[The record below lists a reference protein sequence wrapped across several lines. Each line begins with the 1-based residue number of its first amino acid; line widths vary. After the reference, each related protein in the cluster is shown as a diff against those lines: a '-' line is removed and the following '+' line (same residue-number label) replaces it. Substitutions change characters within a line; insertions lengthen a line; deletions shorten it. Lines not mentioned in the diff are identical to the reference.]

1 MEYFTD
7 TTLITDLALTYGLKL
22 ILAILTLT
30 IGLWFIKIVVRGFSS
45 VMDRRNLDE
54 SLKPFLRSLASTL
67 LKVML
72 VISVMGMVGI
82 EMTSFIAV
90 LGAVG
95 LAVGMALSGTLQNFA
110 GGVMILIFKPFKV
123 GDYIDAT
130 GYSGTVHEIQIFN
143 TIMKTSDNKTII
155 IPNGALS
162 GSSMINYSIE
172 TTRRV
177 DMTFSTG
184 YSDDINKTKAVL
196 NKLIDEDQR
205 IIRNPEPFVAISQ
218 LAESTVNYVVKV
230 WCNSSDYWGIY
241 HDMQEKVKLTFD
253 HEGISN
259 PYPQREIHVHQLL

>member
-7 TTLITDLALTYGLKL
+7 TTLIKDLALTYGLKL

-30 IGLWFIKIVVRGFSS
+30 IGLWFIKMVVRGFSNI
-45 VMDRRNLDE
+45 MNRRNLDE
-54 SLKPFLRSLASTL
+54 SLKPFLRTLASML

-90 LGAVG
+90 LAAVG

-123 GDYIDAT
+123 GDFIDAT

-143 TIMKTSDNKTII
+143 TIMKTPDNKTII
-155 IPNGALS
+155 IPNGSLS

-172 TTRRV
+172 KTRRV
-177 DMTFSTG
+177 DMTFSAG
-184 YSDDINKTKAVL
+184 YNDDINKIKTIL
-196 NKLIDEDQR
+196 NKLIDEDER
-205 IIRNPEPFVAISQ
+205 ILRDPEPFVAVSQ
-218 LAESTVNYVVKV
+218 LAGSAVNYVVKV

-253 HEGISN
+253 HEGISI
-259 PYPQREIHVHQLL
+259 P

>member
-7 TTLITDLALTYGLKL
+7 TTLIKDLALTYGLKL

-30 IGLWFIKIVVRGFSS
+30 IGLWFIKMVVRGFSNI
-45 VMDRRNLDE
+45 MNRRNLDE
-54 SLKPFLRSLASTL
+54 SLKPFLRTLASML

-90 LGAVG
+90 LAAVG

-123 GDYIDAT
+123 GDFIDAT

-143 TIMKTSDNKTII
+143 TIMKTPDNKTII
-155 IPNGALS
+155 IPNGSLS

-172 TTRRV
+172 KTRRV
-177 DMTFSTG
+177 DMTFSAG
-184 YSDDINKTKAVL
+184 YNDDINKIKTIL

-205 IIRNPEPFVAISQ
+205 ILRDPEPFVAVSQ
-218 LAESTVNYVVKV
+218 LAGSAVNYVVKV

-253 HEGISN
+253 HEGISI
-259 PYPQREIHVHQLL
+259 P

>member
-7 TTLITDLALTYGLKL
+7 TTLIKDLALTYGLKL

-30 IGLWFIKIVVRGFSS
+30 IGLWFIKMVVRGFSNI
-45 VMDRRNLDE
+45 MNRRNLDE
-54 SLKPFLRSLASTL
+54 SLKPFLRTLASML

-90 LGAVG
+90 LAAVG

-143 TIMKTSDNKTII
+143 TIMKTPDNKTII
-155 IPNGALS
+155 IPNGSLS

-172 TTRRV
+172 KTRRV
-177 DMTFSTG
+177 DMTFSAG
-184 YSDDINKTKAVL
+184 YNDDINKIKTIL
-196 NKLIDEDQR
+196 NKLIDEDER
-205 IIRNPEPFVAISQ
+205 ILRDPEPFVAVSQ
-218 LAESTVNYVVKV
+218 LAGSAVNYVVKV

-253 HEGISN
+253 HEGISI
-259 PYPQREIHVHQLL
+259 P

>member
-1 MEYFTD
+1 MKYFTD
-7 TTLITDLALTYGLKL
+7 TTLITDLAITYGLKL

-30 IGLWFIKIVVRGFSS
+30 IGLWFTKIVVRGFSS
-45 VMDRRNLDE
+45 IMDRRDLDE
-54 SLKPFLRSLASTL
+54 SLKPFLRTLASTL

-72 VISVMGMVGI
+72 VISVMGMIGI

-130 GYSGTVHEIQIFN
+130 GYSGTVNEIQIFN

-172 TTRRV
+172 ATRRV

-184 YSDDINKTKAVL
+184 YNDDINKTKAVL

-205 IIRNPEPFVAISQ
+205 ILRDPEPFVAVSQ
-218 LAESTVNYVVKV
+218 LADSAVNYVVRV
-230 WCNSSDYWGIY
+230 WCNSADYSSIY

-253 HEGISN
+253 HEAISI
-259 PYPQREIHVHQLL
+259 PYPQREIHVHQML

>member
-7 TTLITDLALTYGLKL
+7 TTLIMDLALTYGLKL

-45 VMDRRNLDE
+45 IMDRRNLDQ
-54 SLKPFLRSLASTL
+54 SLKPFLRTLVSTL

-82 EMTSFIAV
+82 EMTSFIAI

-155 IPNGALS
+155 IPNGSLS
-162 GSSMINYSIE
+162 SSSMINYSIE
-172 TTRRV
+172 ATRRV

-184 YSDDINKTKAVL
+184 YNDDIKKTKDVL
-196 NKLIDEDQR
+196 NNLIDEDER
-205 IIRNPEPFVAISQ
+205 ILRDPEPFVAISQ
-218 LAESTVNYVVKV
+218 LADSAVNFVVKV

-241 HDMQEKVKLTFD
+241 HDMQEKVKITFD
-253 HEGISN
+253 HEGISI
-259 PYPQREIHVHQLL
+259 PYPQREIHVHQEL

>member
-7 TTLITDLALTYGLKL
+7 TTLFTDLVITYGLKL

-30 IGLWFIKIVVRGFSS
+30 IGLWIIRMVVRGFSR
-45 VMDRRNLDE
+45 VMDHRNLDE
-54 SLKPFLRSLASTL
+54 SLKPFLRTLASML

-90 LGAVG
+90 LAAVG

-155 IPNGALS
+155 IPNGSLS

-172 TTRRV
+172 KTRRV
-177 DMTFSTG
+177 DMTFSAG
-184 YSDDINKTKAVL
+184 YNDDINKIKTVL

-205 IIRNPEPFVAISQ
+205 ILRDPEPFVAVSQ
-218 LAESTVNYVVKV
+218 LAGSAVNYVVKV

-253 HEGISN
+253 HEGISI
-259 PYPQREIHVHQLL
+259 P